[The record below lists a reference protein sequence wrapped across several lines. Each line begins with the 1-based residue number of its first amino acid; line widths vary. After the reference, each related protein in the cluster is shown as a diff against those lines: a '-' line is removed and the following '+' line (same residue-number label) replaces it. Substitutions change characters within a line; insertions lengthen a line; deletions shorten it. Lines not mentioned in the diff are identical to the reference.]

1 MEETTRK
8 KTRTSIIER
17 IPSEIWDYILNQLPN
32 SSLQETSRNLSQII
46 RNISIVYRYKH
57 LIVKDDQELKEL
69 ISQTYH
75 HNINRITHS
84 ISLLSWRLI
93 DNNLLINLINSFD
106 LQLRIINLLIGPLFA
121 PEQLEE
127 LFVSQKPNLELLSL
141 RFNQNVSRR
150 SYEPF
155 LKGAYFDNCLDLI
168 SRWPHTPSF
177 QSFSFVQDPP
187 PSPVH
192 DKREKEKE
200 EGIAQ
205 PIILFRFWSI
215 TNLAVSIIGR
225 NITRLRFRIPGRNL
239 TDSLTNNL
247 NNSIKY
253 ESIKVGRQDF
263 KLPILP
269 FPSLKFLDISTSI
282 LTSITSGLNPILRKF
297 SNLEYLII
305 DRVNLIFPVRS
316 GGGFESELERV
327 DETLRL
333 IGLTCSGNSGIGRSI
348 EINRM
353 WRDLNKLYLIEL
365 DHEKV
370 NQHRS
375 ISMPDDFPPPSNS
388 TSSSAPLTGVR
399 RKKAGR
405 SAYASAPRWK
415 KPSEITSENIKPTIS
430 DESSFRL
437 PLKNQR
443 IPEKVTVI
451 PSKSNLKCISI
462 GTDLSSSSS
471 SSYGSEEDL
480 KEEKKTRERW
490 IDQFRLGWFDG
501 ISKLEITVREKLDE
515 HLRAIDSWN
524 KSIVKLQDSFD
535 DDDDGHADE
544 LGLDDQR
551 NHLQESFERLVDC
564 KPVMITTSSSFANN
578 LNHHHNDDNKEGNQ
592 SEINSDTV
600 FQKFIKS
607 QDLTEI
613 SITQVEDLLLNLS
626 LLKTQSLGAEGP
638 PILCTID
645 GCSKYGKVAW
655 KASSSKDLPVKLLS
669 TKSERLIDVDLPDSG
684 GSGQDDLHALFRDL
698 TLHDHQNQTQTQ
710 NHFSFTSNLHPLNC
724 AHTEARKVWDI
735 DFY

>member
-1 MEETTRK
+1 M
-8 KTRTSIIER
+8 
-17 IPSEIWDYILNQLPN
+17 
-32 SSLQETSRNLSQII
+32 
-46 RNISIVYRYKH
+46 
-57 LIVKDDQELKEL
+57 
-69 ISQTYH
+69 
-75 HNINRITHS
+75 IN
-84 ISLLSWRLI
+84 
-93 DNNLLINLINSFD
+93 
-106 LQLRIINLLIGPLFA
+106 G
-121 PEQLEE
+121 
-127 LFVSQKPNLELLSL
+127 K
-141 RFNQNVSRR
+141 
-150 SYEPF
+150 
-155 LKGAYFDNCLDLI
+155 
-168 SRWPHTPSF
+168 
-177 QSFSFVQDPP
+177 
-187 PSPVH
+187 
-192 DKREKEKE
+192 KEKE

-269 FPSLKFLDISTSI
+269 FPSLKFLDIQLSQ
-282 LTSITSGLNPILRKF
+282 
-297 SNLEYLII
+297 
-305 DRVNLIFPVRS
+305 LIFPVRS

-333 IGLTCSGNSGIGRSI
+333 IGLTCQVI
-348 EINRM
+348 
-353 WRDLNKLYLIEL
+353 W
-365 DHEKV
+365 H
-370 NQHRS
+370 
-375 ISMPDDFPPPSNS
+375 
-388 TSSSAPLTGVR
+388 
-399 RKKAGR
+399 
-405 SAYASAPRWK
+405 
-415 KPSEITSENIKPTIS
+415 
-430 DESSFRL
+430 RL

-638 PILCTID
+638 PILLWE
-645 GCSKYGKVAW
+645 VAW

-724 AHTEARKVWDI
+724 AHTEARQ
-735 DFY
+735 

>member
-150 SYEPF
+150 SCRSNIQMA
-155 LKGAYFDNCLDLI
+155 AYTKL
-168 SRWPHTPSF
+168 PK
-177 QSFSFVQDPP
+177 FSFVQDPP

-305 DRVNLIFPVRS
+305 DRVNLIS
-316 GGGFESELERV
+316 QSDQEEDLS
-327 DETLRL
+327 
-333 IGLTCSGNSGIGRSI
+333 NSGIGRSI

-638 PILCTID
+638 PILCTIN

-724 AHTEARKVWDI
+724 AHTEARQVWDI

>member
-150 SYEPF
+150 S
-155 LKGAYFDNCLDLI
+155 
-168 SRWPHTPSF
+168 S
-177 QSFSFVQDPP
+177 
-187 PSPVH
+187 
-192 DKREKEKE
+192 
-200 EGIAQ
+200 
-205 PIILFRFWSI
+205 
-215 TNLAVSIIGR
+215 VSIIGR

-684 GSGQDDLHALFRDL
+684 GSVIFILLIVHIQKQEKFG
-698 TLHDHQNQTQTQ
+698 TLISINR
-710 NHFSFTSNLHPLNC
+710 N
-724 AHTEARKVWDI
+724 TE
-735 DFY
+735 